1 MERIFSNMNIIK
13 IMFYKKIKM
22 KDDIRSNALF
32 DFVHQFERDID
43 AKFNTKLIIDHF
55 QDLKSHRVLF

>member
-1 MERIFSNMNIIK
+1 MNIIK

-43 AKFNTKLIIDHF
+43 AKFNTKLIIDH
-55 QDLKSHRVLF
+55 SSSSVLIYHK